1 VLTEWLER
9 KYSFWSSG
17 RKGSPSLSPL
27 KRNDPYLELNMR
39 KLAATIFLTVFISVV
54 GYAQSPPTLRIV
66 TETPGLPSE
75 LFYGD
80 IKVKPLRL
88 RPGTNTVITINDF
101 DFFVSQQYIDFLK
114 RFPEPAGLQ
123 FYIDT
128 LNPDT
133 KCAPT
138 DTECRKVLRGIV
150 AANFF
155 RSPEFQRKGSYVM
168 YLYMIS
174 IGQRPV
180 TVAELSDTSKV
191 DRPHYTEFMSDLA
204 AISTPNDDPA
214 LTEQKKN
221 DLANAWM
228 LRAEIQ
234 AKYGALSNAQFVQTL
249 LNTAGVTNPNQA
261 QLVADLDAATKTRAQ
276 VLRIIAESTQV
287 SDKFYKQAFVTMEYF
302 GFLRRDPE
310 VCVGSPDPSQCGF
323 IFHNARFNLAIDP
336 AVIENVI
343 VRGFMES
350 PEYLN
355 RF

>member
-1 VLTEWLER
+1 M
-9 KYSFWSSG
+9 K
-17 RKGSPSLSPL
+17 
-27 KRNDPYLELNMR
+27 
-39 KLAATIFLTVFISVV
+39 KLAATVFLLVLIAGTAFS
-54 GYAQSPPTLRIV
+54 QSPPTLRIV

-88 RPGTNTVITINDF
+88 RPGTNTPITIDDF

-114 RFPEPAGLQ
+114 RFPEPGGFD
-123 FYIDT
+123 FYMTT
-128 LNPDT
+128 LNPDI

-138 DTECRKVLRGIV
+138 DIECRKTFRGIV
-150 AANFF
+150 ASNFF

-168 YLYMIS
+168 YLYMVS

-180 TVAELSDTSKV
+180 TAAELTDTSKV
-191 DRPHYTEFMSDLA
+191 DRPHYAEFMADLA
-204 AISTPNDDPA
+204 SISTPNDDPV
-214 LTEQKKN
+214 LTETKKN
-221 DLANAWM
+221 ALADAWM

-234 AKYGALSNAQFVQTL
+234 AKYNALSNAAFVQTL
-249 LNTAGVTNPNQA
+249 LNTAGVTISNQA

-276 VLRIIAESTQV
+276 VLRIIAESKAV
-287 SDKFYKQAFVTMEYF
+287 DDKFYKQAFVTMEYF

-310 VCVGSPDPSQCGF
+310 DCHGSPDPNQCGY
-323 IFHNARFNLAIDP
+323 IFHNNRFNSGFDP
-336 AVIENVI
+336 NVVEHVI

-350 PEYLN
+350 PEYRN

>member
-1 VLTEWLER
+1 M
-9 KYSFWSSG
+9 K
-17 RKGSPSLSPL
+17 
-27 KRNDPYLELNMR
+27 
-39 KLAATIFLTVFISVV
+39 KLAATFFLTVLVSAV

-88 RPGTNTVITINDF
+88 RPGTNTVITINDH

-123 FYIDT
+123 FYMDT

-138 DTECRKVLRGIV
+138 DIECRKVLRGIV

-155 RSPEFQRKGSYVM
+155 RAPEFQRKGSYVM

-191 DRPHYTEFMSDLA
+191 ERPHYAEFMTDLA

-221 DLANAWM
+221 QLADAWM
-228 LRAEIQ
+228 LRPEIV
-234 AKYGALSNAQFVQTL
+234 AKYGALSNADFVQTL
-249 LNTAGVTNPNQA
+249 LNTGGITNPNQA
-261 QLVADLDAATKTRAQ
+261 QLVADLNANTKTRAQ

-287 SDKFYKQAFVTMEYF
+287 SDKYYKQAFVTMEYF

-310 VCVGSPDPSQCGF
+310 DCHNSPEGANCGYL
-323 IFHNARFNLAIDP
+323 FHNARFNLGFDP
-336 AVIENVI
+336 ADVENVI